1 MSPLLFLLVGE
12 GLSRAIIEENRRGM
26 FKGIT
31 ITQNLRITNILIDI
45 LLVDGVLISNVSWGD
60 VEKL

>member
-31 ITQNLRITNILIDI
+31 ITQNLRITHI